1 MPRLLRVV
9 TIVVAVAATVCAPAE
24 AANLRGSASV
34 PKYDCSAPPSIYQ
47 GSVKYSNTTPGS
59 TATYSCMKGTN
70 MKGPGTVRCSNQGI
84 WSPQPPECRVTYLAS
99 KDNTYK
105 NHDTGYVLYSG

>member
-1 MPRLLRVV
+1 MLPLLRVV
-9 TIVVAVAATVCAPAE
+9 TIAVAVAATICAPVE

-47 GSVKYSNTTPGS
+47 GSVKFSNTTPGS

-70 MKGPGTVRCSNQGI
+70 MKGSGTLRCTNQGI

-99 KDNTYK
+99 RDNTFR
-105 NHDTGYVLYSG
+105 NHDSGYALYSG